1 LQITGSGLCLAI
13 VGPLKWGPLPEG
25 MRLGAACHTEMA
37 RQLAA
42 LWIVVFSTTQSVL
55 GCSLTEAFQEDVV
68 GEMLI
73 EFQE

>member
-1 LQITGSGLCLAI
+1 
-13 VGPLKWGPLPEG
+13 